1 MTGLKAPYLSRPSAH
16 SSSEWPEQNKT
27 HVRSRWPNTGGGR
40 ILRPCAVGL
49 YKAGCT
55 PHGTRP
61 RNSWL
66 GLSAMLTSSI
76 QTNQL
81 ELPGAHDKAR
91 PRGDEKKVN
100 SDRHPP
106 HVPYLSSRT
115 LCEPAYFWIT
125 VYISRWQVLTTI
137 HCCRLG
143 GFQICQPPQSV
154 WSI

>member
-1 MTGLKAPYLSRPSAH
+1 MART
-16 SSSEWPEQNKT
+16 NKT

-55 PHGTRP
+55 PHETRP

-66 GLSAMLTSSI
+66 GLSAMLTLSI

-81 ELPGAHDKAR
+81 ELPGAHDSAR

-100 SDRHPP
+100 SDRHPHHAP
-106 HVPYLSSRT
+106 RVGDPGTVKRTSTSSATSALIELTSREGGNDMLRT
-115 LCEPAYFWIT
+115 KQNGLIRAFGTGRADIDRSP
-125 VYISRWQVLTTI
+125 
-137 HCCRLG
+137 
-143 GFQICQPPQSV
+143 
-154 WSI
+154 